1 MNELSKSI
9 LKVSADIDQLKSIII
24 YLKKDDLLKRSQ
36 RLMKL
41 TELVSVIQKKYRPYS
56 AAKELVLERH
66 NILEQDFS
74 KT

>member
-1 MNELSKSI
+1 
-9 LKVSADIDQLKSIII
+9 
-24 YLKKDDLLKRSQ
+24 
-36 RLMKL
+36 MKL

-56 AAKELVLERH
+56 AAKELVLERD